1 MAFRCCGNQAW
12 WSRGLDKTLTVQRF
26 SRTPP
31 GAVCIPHVLAPAFHH
46 LYSVSPAE
54 ETRLWECLYSASEER
69 ASWTLRK
76 AGFFLYS
83 QDLFVTGLHSANC
96 SQRKTACLNKFSS
109 HWPLPIWTCFRNGR
123 RIPEQIGGPRSPG
136 AGALQLCPPSLPC
149 LPRSVCPCT
158 TPASRCLFF
167 LGLGTSTGRGP
178 AFPACGGPQARGG
191 GGFIYL
197 FLSHANASFCGGG

>member
-46 LYSVSPAE
+46 LYSVIPAE
-54 ETRLWECLYSASEER
+54 ETRPWECLYSASEER

-76 AGFFLYS
+76 AGFFVYS

-158 TPASRCLFF
+158 TPGPWWGWLYIPLPQSRKCKF
-167 LGLGTSTGRGP
+167 LWWRLRPVTKDLKPCSVCSER
-178 AFPACGGPQARGG
+178 CIPQ
-191 GGFIYL
+191 I
-197 FLSHANASFCGGG
+197 